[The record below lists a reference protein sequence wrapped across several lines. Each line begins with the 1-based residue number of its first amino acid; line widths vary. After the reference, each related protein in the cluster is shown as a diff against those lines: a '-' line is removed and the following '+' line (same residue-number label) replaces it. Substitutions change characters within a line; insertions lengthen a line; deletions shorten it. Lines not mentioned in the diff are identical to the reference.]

1 MARGR
6 VSAQRELFGTTEP
19 ADNLPPEVTGRLLSL
34 MEQLLLEVTATET
47 STAEGSNEQDHA

>member
-6 VSAQRELFGTTEP
+6 VSAQRELFGMTEP
-19 ADNLPPEVTGRLLSL
+19 TANLPRELTGRLLSL

>member
-1 MARGR
+1 M
-6 VSAQRELFGTTEP
+6 TEP
-19 ADNLPPEVTGRLLSL
+19 TANLPPELTGRLLSL

>member
-6 VSAQRELFGTTEP
+6 VSAQRELFGTTESTV
-19 ADNLPPEVTGRLLSL
+19 NLPPELTGRLLAL

>member
-6 VSAQRELFGTTEP
+6 VSAQRELFGMTEP
-19 ADNLPPEVTGRLLSL
+19 TANLPPELTGRLLAL

>member
-6 VSAQRELFGTTEP
+6 VSAQRELFGMTEP
-19 ADNLPPEVTGRLLSL
+19 TANLPPELTGRLLSL

-47 STAEGSNEQDHA
+47 SAAEGSNEQDHA